1 MNTRGPRT
9 IKVSAIVVC
18 LGLLMPATQARAGDE
33 EDTLKQAYG
42 GEGKTLYCQ
51 EPFGPRDRIKIDYI
65 YSEKQLL
72 QHFGCLTS
80 RQCGSKEAFAKAFA
94 DLHNMYPIERS
105 VAIDR
110 RGSTFDDS
118 PDDEVKPV
126 ACGYRLSYLQ
136 FEPPDH
142 AKGNVARALVYMSKR
157 YDLPLP
163 SNANLLKQWNEVD
176 PPDEQEQARNRAIQR
191 IQGNTNP
198 FIDDPSRMDAISGL
212 RGRDW

>member
-1 MNTRGPRT
+1 MGSWRRRTLQVRAIFLCLAGLVTANT
-9 IKVSAIVVC
+9 A
-18 LGLLMPATQARAGDE
+18 LAGDE
-33 EDTLKQAYG
+33 EDALKQAYG
-42 GEGKTLYCQ
+42 GQGVTLYCQ
-51 EPFGPRDRIKIDYI
+51 EPFGVRDRIKIDYV

-72 QHFGCLTS
+72 QHFGCLTT
-80 RQCGSKEAFAKAFA
+80 RQCGRKEAFAAA
-94 DLHNMYPIERS
+94 HTDLHNMYPIERS

-118 PDDEVKPV
+118 PDDEVDPV

-142 AKGNVARALVYMSKR
+142 AKGNVARALAYMSKR
-157 YDLPLP
+157 HDLPLP

-176 PPDEQEQARNRAIQR
+176 PPDDAERARNRAIQR
-191 IQGNTNP
+191 MQGNTNP
-198 FIDDPSRMDAISGL
+198 FIDDPSRMDSISGL